1 MDSDEPRSSS
11 KKVVKEDS
19 PDIKGALEDLLYPG
33 R

>member
-1 MDSDEPRSSS
+1 MHNAEANEGP
-11 KKVVKEDS
+11 KNDS